1 MTRDMRCFYRPSRE
15 TPSTVCDDLRNR
27 SLSVLPYLHAPKVA
41 WIGVIA
47 SAALAGAALI
57 LWNSQR
63 GPLAG
68 SSPVHAAGTDT
79 SRRPTDE
86 SPPRTFVEHLPTGL
100 SVEPLL
106 REAQRHAA
114 AENVVLSSV
123 DANAVIPTFES
134 LAQLHLTL
142 VLRGRYTG
150 IKATLAQVL
159 ARHPNL
165 IVYRLQ
171 MRQGTAPGELEAS
184 VAVVLLGQPLA
195 TPSVD
200 GEKR

>member
-1 MTRDMRCFYRPSRE
+1 MSLWADHPFYLFPM
-15 TPSTVCDDLRNR
+15 VALIA
-27 SLSVLPYLHAPKVA
+27 VL
-41 WIGVIA
+41 A
-47 SAALAGAALI
+47 SATLAGGALL
-57 LWNSQR
+57 LWSNERRALTS
-63 GPLAG
+63 
-68 SSPVHAAGTDT
+68 SSPVHATGTD
-79 SRRPTDE
+79 SSGHPTDE
-86 SPPRTFVEHLPTGL
+86 SLPRTFVGHLPTGL
-100 SVEPLL
+100 FVEPLL

-114 AENVVLSSV
+114 AENVVFSSADV
-123 DANAVIPTFES
+123 NAVIPTAQS

-171 MRQGTAPGELEAS
+171 MRQGTAPGDLEAS

-195 TPSVD
+195 TPSV
-200 GEKR
+200 GREKR